1 MAIPKKEKQNK
12 AKELISKIISE
23 DTFTNI
29 KGDLYLH
36 FERVCL
42 VFGKMN
48 WERSTPGHTLVQVLD
63 FKDKE
68 KICQGFLA
76 TPPPKKTTES
86 NNSQRLKA
94 TTEQLSKNYSMKE
107 NVNQSKDITSGQAIP

>member
-1 MAIPKKEKQNK
+1 MKLKTGKKKKKKGILFIMVVPEKEKQKK

-29 KGDLYLH
+29 KEDLYLH

-48 WERSTPGHTLVQVLD
+48 RERSTPGHTLVQVLG
-63 FKDKE
+63 FRDKE
-68 KICQGFLA
+68 KICQGF
-76 TPPPKKTTES
+76 
-86 NNSQRLKA
+86 
-94 TTEQLSKNYSMKE
+94 
-107 NVNQSKDITSGQAIP
+107 